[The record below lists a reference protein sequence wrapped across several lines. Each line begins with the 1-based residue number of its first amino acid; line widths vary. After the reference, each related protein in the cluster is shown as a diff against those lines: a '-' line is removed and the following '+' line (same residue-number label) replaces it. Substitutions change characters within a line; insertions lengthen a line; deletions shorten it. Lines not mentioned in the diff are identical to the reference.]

1 MLETAMKKLIG
12 LNRRHRMLPMS
23 IKIVK
28 EKLAQWTLDRT
39 TPDVLIFSTG
49 EGGSP
54 NLPDNPSWSRTSD

>member
-1 MLETAMKKLIG
+1 
-12 LNRRHRMLPMS
+12 MS